1 MFEVIRIGVNVVLF
15 LLIVRIG
22 IEIIWGIL
30 EVVIPIVGLVIIL
43 IMSFFNKMKKF
54 IKEKLIKIKRKNSK
68 IIGSKEIEKWVK

>member
-43 IMSFFNKMKKF
+43 IMSFLNKMKKF

-68 IIGSKEIEKWVK
+68 IIGSKEIEK

>member
-1 MFEVIRIGVNVVLF
+1 MFEVIRIGVNVVIF
-15 LLIVRIG
+15 LLVVRIG

-43 IMSFFNKMKKF
+43 IMSFLNKMKKF

-68 IIGSKEIEKWVK
+68 IISSTEIEK